1 MAIPG
6 TDRPGR
12 VGRRVRVLREP
23 EQDQVI
29 DEQGERGC
37 SLDRPRRLALRL
49 GEAQE
54 LLRIMEGDLSPP
66 TTIPLKQLL

>member
-1 MAIPG
+1 MPIPG
-6 TDRPGR
+6 TDRPGGA
-12 VGRRVRVLREP
+12 GRGVRVLREP
-23 EQDQVI
+23 EQDQVV
-29 DEQGERGC
+29 DQEGEWGGA
-37 SLDRPRRLALRL
+37 LDRPRRLALRL